1 MKIIVTA
8 GGTGGH
14 IYPALSIINKLKE
27 NKSNK
32 FLYIGTKDRME
43 NELIPSLNIPYKS
56 IEIYGLTKNM
66 VKNVKNIKCIFKS
79 YRECLKIIEEFKPD
93 AVIAFGGYVSFP
105 VIMAAKKL
113 KVKTYLHEQNVIPG
127 KANKFLGRFADK
139 IFISFE
145 DSKKYFNPKKTMY
158 SGNPCLEEATKIL
171 KADKSK
177 LGLDKNKKL
186 IIIVMGSLGS
196 SVVNEKLL
204 EFLRNYE
211 ENDKEIVF
219 ITGKKNFDILGN
231 NLIVPKSTHVI
242 PYFDN
247 LSSLMKA
254 ADLIISRAGATTLS
268 EIIAVNIPSI
278 LIPSPYVPNNH
289 QYYNALD
296 MVNKKVSIMIEQ
308 DKLNKES
315 ITEAINSILNDK
327 KNNLD
332 IINRLKKI
340 EKIKSSTIIYEEI
353 KKEINK

>member
-14 IYPALSIINKLKE
+14 IYPALSIINKIKE

-32 FLYIGTKDRME
+32 YLYIGTKDRME
-43 NELIPSLNIPYKS
+43 NELIPSLDIPYKS
-56 IEIYGLTKNM
+56 IEIYGLTKNIP
-66 VKNVKNIKCIFKS
+66 KDIKNIKCIISS
-79 YRECLKIIEEFKPD
+79 YKECLKIMKEFKPD

-113 KVKTYLHEQNVIPG
+113 KIKTFLHEQNVIPG
-127 KANKFLGRFADK
+127 KANKVLSKFADK

-145 DSKKYFNPKKTMY
+145 NSKKYFNSKKVIY
-158 SGNPCLEEATKIL
+158 SGNPCLEEATKII
-171 KADKSK
+171 KVNKND

-196 SVVNEKLL
+196 SVVNEKIL
-204 EFLRNYE
+204 EFLRTYE
-211 ENDKEIVF
+211 EKDKEIVF
-219 ITGKKNFDILGN
+219 ITGKKHYDTLSN
-231 NLIVPKSTHVI
+231 NLIVPKSTHII

-247 LSSLMKA
+247 LSSLMKS
-254 ADLIISRAGATTLS
+254 ADLIVSRAGATTIS

-308 DKLNKES
+308 DNLNKE
-315 ITEAINSILNDK
+315 TLKDAIDSILNDK
-327 KNNLD
+327 KNNLE
-332 IINRLKKI
+332 IIKKLKNI
-340 EKIKSSTIIYEEI
+340 EKIKSSTIIYEEM
-353 KKEINK
+353 KKEIK